1 MKWSVGEEGT
11 SGREKMHVIFANM
24 YFFSLLFFLLDATG
38 VSGVRKTRDK
48 LSPCTTIVDSVEHI
62 GWEKKKKKVKDA

>member
-1 MKWSVGEEGT
+1 MERGGGRNVGE
-11 SGREKMHVIFANM
+11 RKNACDIRKHVFFFFA
-24 YFFSLLFFLLDATG
+24 FLLDATG